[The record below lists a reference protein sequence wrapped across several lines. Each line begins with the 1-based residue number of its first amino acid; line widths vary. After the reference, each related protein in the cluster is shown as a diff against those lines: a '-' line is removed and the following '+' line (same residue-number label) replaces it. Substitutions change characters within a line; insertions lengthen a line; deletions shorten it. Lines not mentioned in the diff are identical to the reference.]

1 MLLKFFLVWGGDMNR
16 VYCPSQGSKNK
27 ARYNSIPIPTAEAMS
42 LLNLQSMGGVAP
54 ERMHWGVFI

>member
-1 MLLKFFLVWGGDMNR
+1 MNR

-27 ARYNSIPIPTAEAMS
+27 ARYNSIPIPTTEAMS
-42 LLNLQSMGGVAP
+42 LLNLLIEHVEGGGGVAP